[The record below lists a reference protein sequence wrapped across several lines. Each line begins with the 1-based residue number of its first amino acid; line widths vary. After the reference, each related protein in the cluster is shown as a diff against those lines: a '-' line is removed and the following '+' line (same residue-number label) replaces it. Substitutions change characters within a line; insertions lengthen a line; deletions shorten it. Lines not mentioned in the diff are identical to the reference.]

1 MKYKYKLK
9 QSSYYTSNGCDC
21 CEPDRNEIWEITRIH
36 SDGSEAVV
44 RANGTPHSLE
54 DCYEAICIDAGIDLE
69 IEWEEEIE

>member
-21 CEPDRNEIWEITRIH
+21 CEPDHNEIWEITRIH

-44 RANGTPHSLE
+44 RTNGTPRSLE
-54 DCYEAICIDAGIDLE
+54 DCYEAILIDAGIDLD
-69 IEWEEEIE
+69 IKWEK

>member
-21 CEPDRNEIWEITRIH
+21 CEDDYNEVWDITRTCD
-36 SDGSEAVV
+36 DGTEMELNT
-44 RANGTPHSLE
+44 NGTPHSLE

-69 IEWEEEIE
+69 IEWEEDLD